1 VPVLI
6 VGQVPTLVASN
17 TTDNSASG
25 YVVGIGPNVIGV
37 WHVSPTASGTCAKPP
52 CLITDGTIAITPW
65 APQSSYF
72 TVPQPVGNPVN
83 ALDGRLTQ
91 AIQHSDPTANGLEA
105 VWTQHTTG
113 SASGRTVVTWYELIP
128 AYCSAGV
135 CPVTAKRQEGTLSS
149 PALYLFNAA
158 ISPTSRGDA
167 AVVHYNT
174 GSATTFI
181 DARAQRRDGADP
193 LGTMS
198 GELTLAESTVADN
211 DFTCTPAYGG
221 PPCRWGDYTGASPDP
236 NDPCTVWGTTT
247 ISGSVAAGAGKPTW
261 VTQNF
266 ALTEGMVQSAVSTAQ
281 YVLTGSDGKTWVDM
295 DAAQLALGATRCASS
310 TAVITANAD
319 LFTSIAGVNQ
329 DIGVFVSDNGA
340 PDQLVAWKE
349 SGGFNGTFSPNAAYV
364 QATFPIVVGHAYVV
378 RVKWKTNVATA
389 GAIYGGAGPLAGG
402 GYSPTRLTIQYL
414 AAAPQTQ
421 VTATQPKLTGN
432 NGSAWSPIPG
442 VGAVSLSP
450 VANARVL
457 FGGNADL
464 WTDTAGINQDI
475 GIMLNGT
482 LIAWKES
489 GGFAGTFSP
498 NAAFVQ
504 ATSNLTGGQAYTAQ
518 LVWKANVAAPA
529 GASIFAGA
537 GPLVG
542 GAYSPTSLFA
552 VVFGAGSNPLDVVIT
567 SQLSLFNS
575 DGATW
580 GSMNVQLA
588 VASSVSRYAVVGAN
602 ADLWTQAAGY
612 NQDIAIFVSDNG
624 SPAQL
629 VVWKESGGFGGTYSP
644 NAAFAEAVV
653 FLTAGHNYVFGL
665 FWKTNKPAFGSIFVG
680 AGPISGA
687 YSPARLL
694 VNAI

>member
-1 VPVLI
+1 VFTPVP
-6 VGQVPTLVASN
+6 SN
-17 TTDNSASG
+17 TTDASG
-25 YVVGIGPNVIGV
+25 TGYTVAIDANIMGV
-37 WHVSPTASGTCAKPP
+37 WHVSKTVVGTCMAPP
-52 CLITDGTIAITPW
+52 CLVFDGNIGIKAWSW
-65 APQSSYF
+65 APGGQF
-72 TVPQPVGNPVN
+72 LVPQPGGKP
-83 ALDGRLTQ
+83 ALDALEGRLTQ
-91 AIQHSDPTANGLEA
+91 AVQHSDPTASGLEA

-113 SASGRTVVTWYELIP
+113 SASGRTVVTWYELLP

-174 GSATTFI
+174 GSASTFI

-221 PPCRWGDYTGASPDP
+221 PPCRWGDYAGASPDP
-236 NDPCTVWGTTT
+236 TDPCTVWGTTT
-247 ISGSVAAGAGKPTW
+247 ISGSVEATGTPAKPTW

-266 ALTEGMVQSAVSTAQ
+266 ALTEGKVQSTVSTQQ
-281 YVLTGSDGKTWVDM
+281 YVLAGSDGKTWVDM
-295 DAAQLALGATRCASS
+295 DANLLALGSTRCASS
-310 TAVITANAD
+310 SALITANAD

-364 QATFPIVVGHAYVV
+364 QATFPIAVGHAYVV

-389 GAIYGGAGPLAGG
+389 GAIYGGAGPLADG

-421 VTATQPKLTGN
+421 MTVTQPKLTGN
-432 NGSAWSPIPG
+432 NGSAWGPIPG

-450 VANARVL
+450 VANARVM

-504 ATSNLTGGQAYTAQ
+504 ATANLTGGQAYTAQ
-518 LVWKANVAAPA
+518 LVWKTNVAAPA

-537 GPLVG
+537 GPLG

-567 SQLSLFNS
+567 SQLALFNS
-575 DGATW
+575 DAVTW
-580 GSMNVQLA
+580 ASMNVQLA

-624 SPAQL
+624 GPAQL
-629 VVWKESGGFGGTYSP
+629 VVWKERGGFGGTYSP

-653 FLTAGHNYVFGL
+653 SLTAGHNYVFGL
-665 FWKTNKPAFGSIFVG
+665 YWKTNKPAFGSIFVG

-687 YSPARLL
+687 YSPTRLL